1 MRKGKSEFVGMG
13 DNSEETA
20 SDFSFE
26 PTASA
31 YRIYPTSERRQ
42 LTVEDEAYN
51 QRVEQ
56 LFHHVQPG
64 LPIDA
69 DPTEIRREPHAFSEL
84 IEKAIK
90 KLKLNVNP
98 VLDELAGSWPS
109 LLPPALAQVTRPERW
124 NDGVLYVGVTSS
136 TQLFEVRR
144 LHLRTIEA
152 AVRKAVGERVR
163 HVRLIVAS
171 VPRMGK

>member
-1 MRKGKSEFVGMG
+1 MRKGKSEFDLTA
-13 DNSEETA
+13 DNSGEA
-20 SDFSFE
+20 ANDFSFE

-31 YRIYPTSERRQ
+31 YRIYPTSDRRQ
-42 LTVEDEAYN
+42 LTAEDEAYN

-56 LFHHVQPG
+56 LFDCVQPG
-64 LPIDA
+64 LPLDA

-98 VLDELAGSWPS
+98 VLDELAGAWPKI
-109 LLPPALAQVTRPERW
+109 LPPALANVTRPERW
-124 NDGVLYVGVTSS
+124 DEGVLYVGVTSS

-144 LHLRTIEA
+144 LHLRTIEE